1 MSTQVLKARRGIITE
16 EMETVAAMENKTPEY
31 VRERVA
37 NGRIV
42 IPRNNIGRNFRYCG
56 IGEGMS
62 VKVNALFGTS
72 TDREDMEMEARK
84 LQIAQE
90 EGCDSFMDLSTGSDI
105 DGMREQ
111 SLKLATVAMGS
122 TVIYQAGVEAIEK
135 YGSVVEMKEEDI
147 FATIEKQAAAGLDF
161 MAIHSALNR
170 EVLRVMQS
178 TGRVTQVVSR
188 GGSFLT
194 GWMLHNDRENPLY
207 EHFDRVLE
215 ILKAHDVTLSLGDAI
230 RPGCGYD
237 SLDPAQVQGMVIQGE
252 LTRRAQQAGVQV
264 MVEGPGH
271 VPLHH
276 VEATMRLQK
285 ELCNQAPYYILG
297 TLATDIAPGYDHI
310 TGAIGGAFAAA
321 SGADFLCYLTP
332 AEHLGLPLEEDVRI
346 GVRTTKIA
354 AQIGDVARGNKKA
367 WEREIK
373 MAKARVERN
382 IEKQK
387 EAALY
392 PDAFEAYTEGGE
404 DHCTCCGIDCAADVA
419 AQYFGL

>member
-354 AQIGDVARGNKKA
+354 AQIGDVARSNKKA